1 VLDKSAA
8 EANDSMVVTK
18 KTATEK
24 NLETVD

>member
-8 EANDSMVVTK
+8 DDNDSMVVTK